1 MRYRKNG
8 GACDACIRER
18 MGAVMRK
25 KNAKKVSLFLIVLG
39 LLTCCAG
46 CGGSKVEILPL
57 ENFVQESEEKI
68 TFTCDGVERYCLLE
82 FPEQTE
88 GAPLVLMLHGHGE
101 SPERM
106 REVSQFEVKANE
118 QGYGVV
124 YVCGSINEGD
134 PVMSLGWNSGIF
146 PEGNRDVEL
155 LVSLAQYLQET
166 YSFDV
171 TRTYAVGF
179 SNGAF
184 MTHRLAM
191 DASDTF
197 SAVVSVAGKMPNVVW
212 ETRGEKND
220 VSVLQITGEKDDVV
234 AKHRDGSAKYSI
246 DPAIE
251 DVMEYWA
258 TSNGLKLTETVEKG
272 ERGELTKYDGKDKK
286 VWHLLIRDA
295 RHSWY
300 TQQINK
306 VDTNEVI
313 LEFFEGLK

>member
-1 MRYRKNG
+1 M
-8 GACDACIRER
+8 
-18 MGAVMRK
+18 K
-25 KNAKKVSLFLIVLG
+25 KRSEKIGMLVCTVLTLLLG
-39 LLTCCAG
+39 LVA
-46 CGGSKVEILPL
+46 CGGSKVETLPL
-57 ENFVQESEEKI
+57 ENMVQESDEKI

-82 FPEQTE
+82 FPEKTQ

-106 REVSQFEVKANE
+106 REVSQFEEKANE
-118 QGYGVV
+118 LGYGVV
-124 YVCGSINEGD
+124 YVSGSINAGD
-134 PVMSLGWNSGIF
+134 PIKAMGWQSGVF
-146 PEGNRDVEL
+146 SEGNRDVEF
-155 LVSLAQYLQET
+155 LVSLAQYLQKT
-166 YSFDV
+166 YSFDAE
-171 TRTYAVGF
+171 RTYAAGF

-197 SAVVSVAGKMPNVVW
+197 AAVVSVAGKMPKVVW
-212 ETRGEKND
+212 DARNEKND

-234 AKHRDGSAKYSI
+234 AKNSDGSAKYSI

-258 TSNGLKLTETVEKG
+258 TSNGLELTETVEKG

-313 LEFFEGLK
+313 LEFFECLK

>member
-1 MRYRKNG
+1 M
-8 GACDACIRER
+8 
-18 MGAVMRK
+18 K
-25 KNAKKVSLFLIVLG
+25 KRNVKTVVLGCIVLTLLLG
-39 LLTCCAG
+39 LVG

-57 ENFVQESEEKI
+57 ENIVQESDEKI
-68 TFTCDGVERYCLLE
+68 TFTCDGVERYCLLK

-106 REVSQFEVKANE
+106 RDTTHFEEKANE
-118 QGYGVV
+118 LGYAVV
-124 YVCGSINEGD
+124 YVSGSINAGD
-134 PVMSLGWNSGIF
+134 PMKAMGWQSGVF
-146 PEGNRDVEL
+146 SEGNRDVEF
-155 LVSLAQYLQET
+155 LVSLAQYLQQT
-166 YSFDV
+166 YSFD
-171 TRTYAVGF
+171 TERTYAAGF

-212 ETRGEKND
+212 EGRSEKND

-234 AKHRDGSAKYSI
+234 AKNSDGSAKYSV

-258 TSNGLKLTETVEKG
+258 TSNGLKFTETVAVG
-272 ERGELTKYDGKDKK
+272 ERGELTKYDGKKAK
-286 VWHLLIRDA
+286 VWHLMIKDA

-300 TQQINK
+300 SQKINK
-306 VDTNEVI
+306 VETNDVI
-313 LEFFEGLK
+313 LDFFESLK

>member
-1 MRYRKNG
+1 MKKRNVK
-8 GACDACIRER
+8 
-18 MGAVMRK
+18 AV
-25 KNAKKVSLFLIVLG
+25 VLGWIVLTLLLG
-39 LLTCCAG
+39 LVG

-57 ENFVQESEEKI
+57 ENIVQESDEKI

-118 QGYGVV
+118 LGYGVV
-124 YVCGSINEGD
+124 YVSGSINAGD
-134 PVMSLGWNSGIF
+134 PIKAMGWQSGVF
-146 PEGNRDVEL
+146 SEGNRDVEF
-155 LVSLAQYLQET
+155 LVSLAQYLQTT
-166 YSFDV
+166 YSFDAE
-171 TRTYAVGF
+171 RTYAAGF

-197 SAVVSVAGKMPNVVW
+197 AAVVSVAGKMPNVVW
-212 ETRGEKND
+212 EARNEKNA

-234 AKHRDGSAKYSI
+234 AKNRDGSAKYSV

-258 TSNGLKLTETVEKG
+258 ESNGLKLTETVEVG
-272 ERGELTKYDGKDKK
+272 ERGELTKYDGKNAK
-286 VWHLLIRDA
+286 VWHLFIKDA

-300 TQQINK
+300 TEQINK
-306 VDTNEVI
+306 VNINDVI
-313 LEFFEGLK
+313 LEFFEEVAK